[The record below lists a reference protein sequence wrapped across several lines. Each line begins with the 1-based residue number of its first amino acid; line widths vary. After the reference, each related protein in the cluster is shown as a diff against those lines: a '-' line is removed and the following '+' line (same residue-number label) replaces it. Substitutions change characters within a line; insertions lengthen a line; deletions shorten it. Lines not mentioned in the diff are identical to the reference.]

1 MSSMPFGAASCWPSM
16 VRFNVSVGRVIR
28 RSAFSR
34 SRVLAFPH
42 SRCGLVHP
50 RAAVGS
56 KPWRRQ
62 ALDATRKIERAN
74 ARTRE
79 RENAERGT
87 RNPEPESPLLEG
99 TRAAGDVALVFGA
112 VLLDGGD
119 DGTGGEVAQRAE
131 HLAADLARQ

>member
-16 VRFNVSVGRVIR
+16 VRFNMSVGRVIPG
-28 RSAFSR
+28 SAL
-34 SRVLAFPH
+34 RVA
-42 SRCGLVHP
+42 RCALVT
-50 RAAVGS
+50 V
-56 KPWRRQ
+56 Q
-62 ALDATRKIERAN
+62 T
-74 ARTRE
+74 
-79 RENAERGT
+79 T
-87 RNPEPESPLLEG
+87 RNAKRVTRNSSSPLLER